1 MEQAASL
8 PVIECERGF
17 GAWLVSKLTVIGS
30 PDMESPKEKMRCTGS
45 LF

>member
-8 PVIECERGF
+8 PVIEWERGF
-17 GAWLVSKLTVIGS
+17 GAWLVSKLTVIDS
-30 PDMESPKEKMRCTGS
+30 PDMESAKKMRCTGS